1 MRRSCASVSHV
12 QPEHRLSKYAVAMLI
27 KIVTAAV
34 IIVFIGMDLFVLIIL
49 IILLSCMFHDK
60 DTETVNMLLHIVSV
74 TSLMRLYNS
83 FLSKLISP
91 HP

>member
-1 MRRSCASVSHV
+1 
-12 QPEHRLSKYAVAMLI
+12 
-27 KIVTAAV
+27 
-34 IIVFIGMDLFVLIIL
+34 
-49 IILLSCMFHDK
+49 
-60 DTETVNMLLHIVSV
+60 MLLHIVSV